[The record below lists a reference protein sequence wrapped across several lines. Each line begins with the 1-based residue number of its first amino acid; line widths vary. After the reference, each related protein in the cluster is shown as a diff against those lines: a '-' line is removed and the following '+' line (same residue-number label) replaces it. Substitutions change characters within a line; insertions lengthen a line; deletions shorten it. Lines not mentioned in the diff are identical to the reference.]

1 VTDSGETDPSA
12 TDPAALAEEYK
23 QKYLYALADAE
34 NARKRAQ
41 RQSEDSNRSYKRR
54 LLLKFLPVL
63 DNLQRSL
70 SYHDSEGLRSGLAA
84 TLRGFDELLES
95 EGVTPI
101 LTTGE
106 HFDPSIAE
114 AVATQPA
121 GDAEE
126 GTVIAESQRGY
137 LLDSE
142 LLRPARVIVA
152 KKSE

>member
-1 VTDSGETDPSA
+1 MTENEEPA
-12 TDPAALAEEYK
+12 DPASLAEEYK

-70 SYHDSEGLRSGLAA
+70 AYRDSDGLRSGLAA

-106 HFDPSIAE
+106 HFDPTIAE

-137 LLDSE
+137 LLDNE

-152 KKSE
+152 KKSG